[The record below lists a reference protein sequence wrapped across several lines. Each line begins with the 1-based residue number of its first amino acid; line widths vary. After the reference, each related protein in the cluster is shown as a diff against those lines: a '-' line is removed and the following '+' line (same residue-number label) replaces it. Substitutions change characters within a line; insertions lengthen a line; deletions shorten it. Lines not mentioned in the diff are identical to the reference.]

1 MKSKGNMN
9 TALENLY
16 AENKRLRAE
25 NLRLSQALAGM
36 AEELEE
42 IRARYDNL
50 VGGIKKMIEAETQN
64 GARKK

>member
-1 MKSKGNMN
+1 MTSKENMD

-16 AENKRLRAE
+16 AENKKLRAE

-50 VGGIKKMIEAETQN
+50 VGGIKKMIEAE
-64 GARKK
+64 K

>member
-1 MKSKGNMN
+1 MTSKENMD
-9 TALENLY
+9 TAIENLY
-16 AENKRLRAE
+16 AENKKLRAE

-50 VGGIKKMIEAETQN
+50 VDGIKKMIEAEKQN